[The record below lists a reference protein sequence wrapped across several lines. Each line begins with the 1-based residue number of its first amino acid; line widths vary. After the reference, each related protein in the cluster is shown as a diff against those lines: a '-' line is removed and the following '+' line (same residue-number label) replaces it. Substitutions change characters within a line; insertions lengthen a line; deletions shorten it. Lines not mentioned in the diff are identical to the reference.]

1 LGRLLMTHPP
11 TGSFPILTSA
21 DRQRIKGHEPA
32 VLWLTGLSGSGKTT
46 LANAIEYQLAREYH
60 LHTYFLD
67 GDVIRTGLNKD
78 LGFSAEARSENIRR
92 IGEVARLFYNAGL
105 VTLTAFISPFRAD
118 RAMVRALLP
127 PGGFIEIFVRC
138 PLAVCETR
146 DPKGLYR
153 KARAGQIRDFT
164 GIDSAYEEPEH
175 PELILDTAQT
185 SLSTC
190 VDTVVAYLREKQVI
204 R

>member
-1 LGRLLMTHPP
+1 MTLPF
-11 TGSFPILTSA
+11 TGSSPILTSA
-21 DRQRIKGHEPA
+21 DRRRIKGHEPA

-46 LANAIEYQLAREYH
+46 LANAIEYRLVRDLG

-67 GDVIRTGLNKD
+67 GDILRTGLNKD

-92 IGEVARLFYNAGL
+92 IGEVARLFYDAGL
-105 VTLTAFISPFRAD
+105 VALTAFISPFRAD
-118 RAMVRALLP
+118 RAAVRALLP

-138 PLAVCETR
+138 PLAVCEAR

-153 KARAGQIRDFT
+153 KARAGLVRDFT
-164 GIDSAYEEPEH
+164 GIDSPYEEPEH

-185 SLSTC
+185 DLPTC
-190 VDTVVAYLREKQVI
+190 VNTVVAYLREKQVI

>member
-1 LGRLLMTHPP
+1 MTHLP
-11 TGSFPILTSA
+11 TGSSPILSGA
-21 DRQRIKGHEPA
+21 DRRRIKGHEPA

-46 LANAIEYQLAREYH
+46 LANAIEYRLVQEYR

-67 GDVIRTGLNKD
+67 GDIIRTGLNKD

-92 IGEVARLFYNAGL
+92 IGEVARLFYDAGL
-105 VTLTAFISPFRAD
+105 VAITAFISPFRAD

-127 PGGFIEIFVRC
+127 PGGFIEIYARC
-138 PLAVCETR
+138 PLDVCEAR

-153 KARAGQIRDFT
+153 KARAGLVRDFT
-164 GIDSAYEEPEH
+164 GIDSPYEEPEH

-185 SLSTC
+185 DLPTC
-190 VDTVVAYLREKQVI
+190 VDKVVAYLREKQVI